1 MAFEEKMRTV
11 TISLI
16 ARLFSRSMKAFLGFD
31 ECGMLMLVAGMWR
44 SAECSAPA
52 CLLMDYDKRK
62 STDEYNGI
70 KYMEL

>member
-1 MAFEEKMRTV
+1 
-11 TISLI
+11 
-16 ARLFSRSMKAFLGFD
+16 MKAFLGFD